1 MSAPGWYPDPTGNGG
16 MRYFNGNDWSE
27 YRRPPGA
34 PPPKQSNTG
43 KVVLFSILG
52 VVLFFAGCGALLAV
66 GGSDDEQESSN
77 VATAP
82 ALAPTTDADADD
94 RLPGQVNPSGRIG
107 QEVRD
112 GKFAVV
118 VSGIYNQQGYVTVHM
133 QVTNI
138 GDRAQTF
145 FPQNQKLIDMQGREY
160 DADTM
165 AVYDFNDDGIIEL
178 NPGLSTEVVV
188 PFQAPP
194 GTEFSAIELHDS
206 AFSGGVRVVP

>member
-1 MSAPGWYPDPTGNGG
+1 MSAPGWYPDPSGNGG

-27 YRRPPGA
+27 YRRPPNT

-52 VVLFFAGCGALLAV
+52 VVLFFAGCGALLAA
-66 GGSDDEQESSN
+66 GSSEDDTGDTASS
-77 VATAP
+77 VAP
-82 ALAPTTDADADD
+82 LPPPSPADD
-94 RLPGQVNPSGRIG
+94 GRLPGQVNPTGGIG
-107 QEVRD
+107 EEVRD
-112 GKFAVV
+112 GKFAFV
-118 VSGIYNQQGYVTVHM
+118 VSGIYKQEGFVTVHM

-160 DADTM
+160 EADTM

-194 GTEFSAIELHDS
+194 GTQFSAIELHDS